1 LIIQDVFGWC
11 IVIEQSGA
19 SCTLAY
25 TNIIVRLWNLI
36 IVLAM
41 PIVISFY
48 MLFRAM
54 RFLRNSH
61 ARQLV
66 MRRNHHHR
74 LIIHSFIFYSIWL
87 CLWLPLMIIIF
98 LDVADINE
106 SISFVAL
113 VANTFETLIDPF
125 ISIFLDKRFAK
136 AWKKT
141 YILIKRKVNHL
152 MYVRVHPAQ

>member
-1 LIIQDVFGWC
+1 MQGVFGWC

-25 TNIIVRLWNLI
+25 TNIIVRTWNLI
-36 IVLAM
+36 IVLTM
-41 PIVISFY
+41 PILISFY

-54 RFLRNSH
+54 YFLRDSH
-61 ARQLV
+61 ARQEM

-98 LDVADINE
+98 LDVDDTNE
-106 SISFVAL
+106 YISFVASTASTL
-113 VANTFETLIDPF
+113 ETLIDPF
-125 ISIFLDKRFAK
+125 MAIFLDKRFAK
-136 AWKKT
+136 AWKKS
-141 YILIKRKVNHL
+141 YILIKRKVNHW
-152 MYVRVHPAQ
+152 MNVRVHPVA

>member
-1 LIIQDVFGWC
+1 MFGWC

-25 TNIIVRLWNLI
+25 TNIIVRMWNLS
-36 IVLAM
+36 IVLTM
-41 PIVISFY
+41 PILISFF

-54 RFLRNSH
+54 HFLQNSH
-61 ARQLV
+61 AQQVL

-87 CLWLPLMIIIF
+87 CLWLPIMIIIF
-98 LDVADINE
+98 LNVNDINE
-106 SISFVAL
+106 SIGFIASI
-113 VANTFETLIDPF
+113 ANTFETLLDPF
-125 ISIFLDKRFAK
+125 ISIFLDKRFAE
-136 AWKKT
+136 AWNKS
-141 YILIKRKVNHL
+141 YILIKRKVNHF